1 MALAAIMNFQKRN
14 GNHKQCFVP
23 SKYNTANVLFH
34 FVHIMRKNTEIKKA
48 KRSNW
53 WWTDAAKSYSDTK

>member
-1 MALAAIMNFQKRN
+1 MRKIIGPSSYNEFPKRN
-14 GNHKQCFVP
+14 GNQKQCFVS

-48 KRSNW
+48 KRSN
-53 WWTDAAKSYSDTK
+53 